1 MTDQIDGSQDAD
13 GAGGEEGTTLG
24 PIDYLAVE
32 FPGGRLEGRG
42 LAALLDLVD
51 RGIIRLLDLRVAKV
65 AEDGSAV
72 AVELADLDADGTI
85 DLAVFSGVESGLLD
99 DDDVAESATLTAP
112 GNAVGVLVYE
122 NTWAR
127 PFVAALRGAG
137 AEVVAS
143 GRISADEV
151 AAALDDLDGGQA

>member
-1 MTDQIDGSQDAD
+1 MDGSQDAD